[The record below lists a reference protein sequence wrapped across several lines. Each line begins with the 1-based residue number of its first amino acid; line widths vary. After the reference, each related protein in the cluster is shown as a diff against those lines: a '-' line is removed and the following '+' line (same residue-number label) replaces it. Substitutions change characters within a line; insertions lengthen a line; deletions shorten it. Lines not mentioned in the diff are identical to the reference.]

1 MRSYLALLPLLLA
14 TAVHAQTT
22 TMATSIREG
31 RAALEAGQPDQAR
44 VLFAAALAHPDGE
57 REDAYA
63 AAMGLGQSVLW
74 LGDYPAAETAF
85 RMARERAGDAQ
96 ARQAADT
103 GLAQSFNAQDR
114 PRAAYALV
122 APFAKGQVRP
132 TLELL
137 RAVQTLGWQDK
148 STAYLQAVSP
158 PVASGYVGTQY
169 RLLQDDMRYAL
180 APQLEG
186 SFGYSHDSEGLSVY
200 SLDSAFRFAPFA
212 NGALVQTWGVAA
224 GSTRVTDGQLARR
237 VSSLSLTAQWRID
250 DMHYVNLDLGPGRA
264 GGWQYLQGN
273 ASWTLQSSDRLGFTA
288 AAARPPLLSDVAI
301 DHRLIYDTY
310 SLGAS
315 LRPST
320 RWYVLPTWYHQRFSD
335 GNQRDGG
342 TLRIRLSPY
351 DIPATTA
358 ALGAEL
364 STRVFHSSRPSRG
377 GYFNPA
383 SYRTVQFNLVGVYT
397 FDPDWKLR
405 ATAGAGRQV
414 IDGAAASVYTVNLS
428 LDGRLPHN
436 GRLRLALGR
445 SSAASDV
452 STGSSGYWNN
462 TLMLSVGYPL

>member
-1 MRSYLALLPLLLA
+1 MRPYLALVPLLLA
-14 TAVHAQTT
+14 TAVHAQTS

-31 RAALEAGQPDQAR
+31 RAALEAGQPAQAR

-57 REDAYA
+57 REDVYA

-85 RMARERAGDAQ
+85 RTARERAGDAQ

-103 GLAQSFNAQDR
+103 GLAQSLNAQDR

-137 RAVQTLGWQDK
+137 RAMQTLGWQDK
-148 STAYLQAVSP
+148 STVYLQAVSA
-158 PVASGYVGTQY
+158 PVASGHVGTQY

-180 APQLEG
+180 APKVEG
-186 SFGYSHDSEGLSVY
+186 SFGYSHDSEGLDVY
-200 SLDSAFRFAPFA
+200 SVGSAFRFAPFA
-212 NGALVQTWGVAA
+212 SGRLVQTWGVAA
-224 GSTRVTDGQLARR
+224 ASARVADGQLARR
-237 VSSLSLTAQWRID
+237 VSSLSMTAQLRMD
-250 DMHYVNLDLGPGRA
+250 DIHHVHLDLGPARA
-264 GGWQYLQGN
+264 GDWRYLRGN
-273 ASWTLQSSDRLGFTA
+273 ASWTTQSSDSLGFTA
-288 AAARPPLLSDVAI
+288 AAERAPILS

-310 SLGAS
+310 SLGAD
-315 LRPST
+315 LRPSA
-320 RWYVLPTWYHQRFSD
+320 RCYVLPTWYHQTFSD

-342 TLRIRLSPY
+342 TLRVLLSPY
-351 DIPATTA
+351 DIPDTAT

-364 STRVFHSSRPSRG
+364 STRVFHSSRPGRG
-377 GYFNPA
+377 IYFNPA
-383 SYRTVQFNLVGVYT
+383 SYRTAQINLVGLHT
-397 FDPDWKLR
+397 FNPDWKLR
-405 ATAGAGRQV
+405 VTAGTGRQV
-414 IDGAAASVYTVNLS
+414 IDGAAASVYTANLS

-445 SSAASDV
+445 SSAASNV

-462 TLMLSVGYPL
+462 TLVLSVSYPL

>member
-1 MRSYLALLPLLLA
+1 MRPYLTLFPLLLA

-31 RAALEAGQPDQAR
+31 RAALEAGQPDRAR
-44 VLFAAALAHPDGE
+44 VLFAAALAHPDGQ
-57 REDAYA
+57 REDAFA
-63 AAMGLGQSVLW
+63 AAMGLGHAVLW

-85 RMARERAGDAQ
+85 RMAREKAGDAP

-114 PRAAYALV
+114 PHAAYALV

-137 RAVQTLGWQDK
+137 RAAQTLGWQDK
-148 STAYLQAVSP
+148 SAAYLQAVSP
-158 PVASGYVGTQY
+158 PVASGHVGTQY

-186 SFGYSHDSEGLSVY
+186 SFGSSHDSEGLSVY
-200 SLDSAFRFAPFA
+200 SVGSAFRFAPSA
-212 NGALVQTWGVAA
+212 GAALVQTWGMAA
-224 GSTRVTDGQLARR
+224 ETARVTDGRLARR
-237 VSSLSLTAQWRID
+237 VSRLSLTSQWRID

-264 GGWQYLQGN
+264 GDWQYLQGQ
-273 ASWTLQSSDRLGFTA
+273 ASWTLQSSDSLGFTA
-288 AAARPPLLSDVAI
+288 AAERAPLLSDVAI

-320 RWYVLPTWYHQRFSD
+320 RWYVLPGWYHQTFSD
-335 GNQRDGG
+335 GNRRDGG
-342 TLRIRLSPY
+342 TLRILLSPH
-351 DIPATTA
+351 DIPGTTA
-358 ALGAEL
+358 ALGAGL
-364 STRVFHSSRPSRG
+364 SARIFHSSRPSRG
-377 GYFNPA
+377 IYFNPA
-383 SYRTVQFNLVGVYT
+383 NYRTAQFNLIGVYT
-397 FDPDWKLR
+397 FSPNWKLR
-405 ATAGAGRQV
+405 ATAGAGQQA
-414 IDGAAASVYTVNLS
+414 IDGATASIYTVNLS

-445 SSAASDV
+445 SSAASSV